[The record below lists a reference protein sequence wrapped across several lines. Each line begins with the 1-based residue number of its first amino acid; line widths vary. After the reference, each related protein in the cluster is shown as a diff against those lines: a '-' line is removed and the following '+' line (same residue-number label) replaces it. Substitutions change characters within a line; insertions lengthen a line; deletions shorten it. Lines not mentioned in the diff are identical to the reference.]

1 MDQIKSEFEF
11 FLSFFP
17 KVELPANLSS
27 EYFSMFGTMNKPI
40 PELLAKKY
48 LELEST
54 ENNDVY
60 TEIVPCFSLPE
71 TENFKGVVY
80 LKISLLNYDFLLHT
94 YDNAGRPIAYRII
107 SNMTSNGT
115 DIHEKAALIDD
126 MLRIWI
132 MEADTD
138 ESNNFDPA
146 ISKFISFHVN
156 DKGEIVEK

>member
-1 MDQIKSEFEF
+1 MDQIKSEFEY

-17 KVELPANLSS
+17 EAELPVNLSS
-27 EYFSMFGTMNKPI
+27 EYFSMFGTLNKPV
-40 PELLAKKY
+40 PELLANKY
-48 LELEST
+48 LESDST
-54 ENNDVY
+54 EMADDY

-94 YDNAGRPIAYRII
+94 FDNAGRTIAFRII
-107 SNMTSNGT
+107 SSLTSNGT
-115 DIHEKAALIDD
+115 EVHEKAALIDE
-126 MLRIWI
+126 MLSIWI

-146 ISKFISFHVN
+146 NSKFISFQIN
-156 DKGEIVEK
+156 DKGEIVEN

>member
-1 MDQIKSEFEF
+1 MDQIKSEFEY

-17 KVELPANLSS
+17 EAELPVNLSS
-27 EYFSMFGTMNKPI
+27 EYFSMFGTLNKPV
-40 PELLAKKY
+40 PELLTKKY
-48 LELEST
+48 LESDST
-54 ENNDVY
+54 EMADDY

-94 YDNAGRPIAYRII
+94 FDNAGMTIAFSII
-107 SNMTSNGT
+107 SSLTSNGT
-115 DIHEKAALIDD
+115 EVHEKAALIDE

-132 MEADTD
+132 MEADTG

-146 ISKFISFHVN
+146 NSKFISFQIN
-156 DKGEIVEK
+156 DKGEIVEN